1 MVVLMIING
10 TPPQEVRPRQTLAQP
25 HPLGS
30 FGDLSWN
37 RNYNNNTGPVVV
49 GSIKPTFNT
58 NPPLGIFRR
67 PIRRIEAGEMNQL
80 QKEK

>member
-1 MVVLMIING
+1 MLVLMIING
-10 TPPQEVRPRQTLAQP
+10 TPPQEVRPRQILAQP

-30 FGDLSWN
+30 FGDLSWI

-49 GSIKPTFNT
+49 GTIRPTFNT
-58 NPPLGIFRR
+58 NPRPGIPRR
-67 PIRRIEAGEMNQL
+67 PIRRIGEGEMNQL